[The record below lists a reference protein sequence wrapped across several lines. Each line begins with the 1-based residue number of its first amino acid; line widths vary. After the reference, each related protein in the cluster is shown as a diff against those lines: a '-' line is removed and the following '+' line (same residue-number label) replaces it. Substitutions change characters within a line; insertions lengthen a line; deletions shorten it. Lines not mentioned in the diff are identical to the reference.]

1 VVGDSGDW
9 RVYRLAAQTRQAV
22 STSGVRLPVVSVTA
36 NVGPDWVGRMLDGDV
51 RTEWNSRRVQ
61 AGGEEVAID
70 LGAEHDVSHIRM
82 SLGPFTFDFP
92 RRLVVECAS
101 ASGRWQ
107 ECWRGST
114 TALAMRAVVADPGN
128 PVIAIPIDRTGVR
141 RLRLR
146 QTAVDPANG
155 WSIAE
160 LAVFGR

>member
-1 VVGDSGDW
+1 
-9 RVYRLAAQTRQAV
+9 VYRVAAQSRPAA
-22 STSGVRLPVVSVTA
+22 GPLGGRLAIASVTA
-36 NVGPDWVGRMLDGDV
+36 NVGPDWVSRMLDGDLT
-51 RTEWNSRRVQ
+51 TEWNSRRVQ

-70 LGAEHDVSHIRM
+70 LGMDREVSGVSM

-92 RRLVVECAS
+92 RRLVVECAGG
-101 ASGRWQ
+101 SGNWQ

-114 TALAMRAVVADPGN
+114 TALAMRAMLTDAGN
-128 PVIAIPIDRTGVR
+128 PIITIPIGRPAVR

-146 QTAVDPANG
+146 QIAADPTNG